1 MTTKT
6 TSTLV
11 NTADTLI
18 PNLGSRWRSAEQ
30 IAQTYGRSRPWVYAI
45 ADRFKL
51 RSVSLAE
58 TGKVGARL
66 FDSIQMETLLE
77 ELAETQKGQPRVNP
91 RAKTKEKALKQKR
104 RPAKS
109 PPPQLKSLTRST
121 MSKMA

>member
-91 RAKTKEKALKQKR
+91 IAKTKEKA
-104 RPAKS
+104 
-109 PPPQLKSLTRST
+109 
-121 MSKMA
+121 